1 LKAFKQPSRNVEFS
15 RSLNLDFF
23 KFTILLIFKFFF
35 KSQEEVIQSS
45 YVSGAANSLNKKV
58 KLISNILDF
67 LSLRSSKEDL
77 VVKKI
82 STMARFFLRIYCLSF
97 YQIPF
102 YDHLITPLKSD
113 LFSILGSY
121 TQINLLGVENKNVN
135 SIFISRFLARKL
147 AQKYR

>member
-1 LKAFKQPSRNVEFS
+1 MLD
-15 RSLNLDFF
+15 NL
-23 KFTILLIFKFFF
+23 
-35 KSQEEVIQSS
+35 S
-45 YVSGAANSLNKKV
+45 NKKARLV
-58 KLISNILDF
+58 SNMLDF

-82 STMARFFLRIYCLSF
+82 SIMARFFLRVYCLSF

-102 YDHLITPLKSD
+102 YNHLITPLKSD
-113 LFSILGSY
+113 LFSILGSH
-121 TQINLLGVENKNVN
+121 TQINVLGIENKNVN